1 MKVEI
6 KQELEINH
14 CNDCPFGKC
23 HEDTS
28 CCLDSF
34 DSPDYDYYC
43 THKDVGLKFITSI
56 PTRFRKCDIPDWCP
70 FKKTNN

>member
-14 CNDCPFGKC
+14 CNDCPFVKTC
-23 HEDTS
+23 RFDM
-28 CCLDSF
+28 F
-34 DSPDYDYYC
+34 DSPDYNYYC
-43 THKDVGLKFITSI
+43 AHKDVGLKIITTI

-70 FKKTNN
+70 LKKKN